1 MQPLLAGA
9 AAQGLGP
16 QGAFTREAVQWAFG
30 MLLSRLVRLDSLQQ
44 EAAAPPAAAQQQ
56 QQQQQQRGQVGG
68 GAAAA
73 ASQQQGE
80 PRGTEA
86 LLPFADLLNHSP
98 SCTEFLDWD
107 AAEGC
112 VVLRADQRYRPGEE
126 VHVSYGQKSGG
137 ELQLSYGF
145 CPRPAD
151 NPHDGCTLRLA
162 LPPDDPAAAWKAAA
176 LAAHGLSPSRAFPLR
191 MSAAPF
197 ELTHYA
203 AMLAAEVGSEGEA
216 AALADSLFLRGE
228 IPAALQQP
236 ALEAV
241 VAACQ
246 AATKAYPCSF
256 DEDRAELDRLEAAA
270 ATAGSAAVTS
280 SAGGSGSG
288 EDARQQRRRQVLQ
301 VLVYE
306 RQVLART
313 AFVLQH
319 ELKDLRRMAR
329 R

>member
-1 MQPLLAGA
+1 MPIAKGEALLRLPPHLLLTPAAAAQQSCLAPLLAAAPLPAWSVLALWLAEARAAGPAGDWWPYVSLLPAATGCVLEWSQEEVGWLRGSQLADAAAEIRAAADASWAEMQPLLAGA

-137 ELQLSYGF
+137 ELQL
-145 CPRPAD
+145 R
-151 NPHDGCTLRLA
+151 
-162 LPPDDPAAAWKAAA
+162 
-176 LAAHGLSPSRAFPLR
+176 
-191 MSAAPF
+191 
-197 ELTHYA
+197 
-203 AMLAAEVGSEGEA
+203 
-216 AALADSLFLRGE
+216 
-228 IPAALQQP
+228 
-236 ALEAV
+236 
-241 VAACQ
+241 
-246 AATKAYPCSF
+246 
-256 DEDRAELDRLEAAA
+256 
-270 ATAGSAAVTS
+270 
-280 SAGGSGSG
+280 
-288 EDARQQRRRQVLQ
+288 
-301 VLVYE
+301 
-306 RQVLART
+306 
-313 AFVLQH
+313 
-319 ELKDLRRMAR
+319 
-329 R
+329 